1 MALNLTTFSI
11 SARDARDGSLGV
23 AVSTKVPAVGS
34 LCPFIRFGAGAVST
48 QAGVNPGV
56 GPLIVERLESGESA
70 ENALRAV
77 MAAEID
83 ADLRQV
89 GVVDR
94 DGGSAAFTGADT
106 DAWAGHRTGPNY
118 SVQGNMLVGE
128 DTAAA
133 MEAAFVAGEDMPL
146 GERLLLALEAGQAA
160 GGDRRGR
167 QSAAVIV
174 RGPEAFPLV
183 DLRVDEHSDPVAEL
197 RRIFE
202 IAKVELFPFVAALPT
217 QEKPRGD
224 FASVRGAMA
233 PKN

>member
-1 MALNLTTFSI
+1 
-11 SARDARDGSLGV
+11 
-23 AVSTKVPAVGS
+23 
-34 LCPFIRFGAGAVST
+34 
-48 QAGVNPGV
+48 
-56 GPLIVERLESGESA
+56 
-70 ENALRAV
+70 